1 MPAGGEQPSV
11 SPVADPWQPIVSEL
25 TTRLADRLSAVG
37 PPVDPAAVAAQL
49 GREGGAGWE
58 LAVPLH
64 RWAKE
69 RKVPPPELA
78 SRIAEGFPSVEG
90 IAGVFAAGAYV
101 NFAAD
106 RPFLTRRTLDLV
118 FARGDRYGH
127 GNPSSRRACVE
138 HTSANPTGPLHVGRI
153 RNAIIGDT
161 LARVLRGSG
170 GPVRTQYYVD
180 DLGRQAAMI
189 SWIWA
194 KPRADWPAEA
204 QASLEGVD
212 QKAEKV
218 DHLLGRP
225 YPAVNEYLKTHPDAD
240 AEVQAL
246 AHALESGHAP
256 PYHRATIER
265 MLGGMTETLGKLGIT
280 FDAYVWESDLLADGS
295 VDRVR
300 DRLLKSPHAVQESNG
315 AWAIDASSYGLPQ
328 AAARV
333 IVTRGDGTTLYV
345 TRDIAYHLRKFG
357 EFDRV
362 IDVLGSN
369 HLLHAKT
376 LTALLREVG
385 ESRTPEFVIYQYI
398 TAGGAGMATRKGT
411 AVYVDDLLDE
421 AVLRAR
427 EEVRRRH
434 DDLSDGDVEAI
445 ARGIATGALRY
456 HIVRVAAEKTVAFRW
471 EDALSFE
478 GRSGP
483 FAQYSYVRASS
494 ILRKAE
500 SREDAP
506 AFDPHALTTEAE
518 WSLVRLISRCPGVV
532 DYVGRTAHVHTLA
545 GFAHELAEEFNRFY
559 QQVPVLQAGTERAS
573 RLALVSAFRQ
583 TLGNVLD
590 LLGLDRLERM

>member
-1 MPAGGEQPSV
+1 MATGGERPSS
-11 SPVADPWQPIVSEL
+11 SPATDPWQPIVAGI
-25 TTRLADRLSAVG
+25 TARLVDRLSAAGATADRDSVT
-37 PPVDPAAVAAQL
+37 AQL
-49 GREGGAGWE
+49 DLEGGPGWE
-58 LAVPLH
+58 LALPLH

-69 RKVPPPELA
+69 RKIPPPELA
-78 SRIAEGFPSVEG
+78 GQIAADFPTVDG
-90 IAGVFAAGAYV
+90 VARVFAAGAYV

-118 FARGDRYGH
+118 FARGGLYGH
-127 GNPSSRRACVE
+127 GDPSSLRACVE

-161 LARVLRGSG
+161 LARVLRGAG

-194 KPRADWPAEA
+194 KPRSEWPHEVK
-204 QASLEGVD
+204 ASLQGVD
-212 QKAEKV
+212 EANEKV
-218 DHLLGRP
+218 DRLLGRP
-225 YPAVNEYLKTHPDAD
+225 YPAVNEYLKAHPDAD
-240 AEVQAL
+240 AEVQSL
-246 AHALESGHAP
+246 AHALESGRAP
-256 PYHRATIER
+256 PYHRATIDR
-265 MLGGMTETLGKLGIT
+265 MLGGMVETLAQMGIT
-280 FDAYVWESDLLADGS
+280 FDAFVWESDLLADGS
-295 VDRVR
+295 VEKVR
-300 DRLLKSPHAVQESNG
+300 DRLVKSPHAVQEPNG
-315 AWAIDASSYGLPQ
+315 AWAIDASGYGLPQ
-328 AAARV
+328 ADARV
-333 IVTRGDGTTLYV
+333 IVTRADGTTLYV
-345 TRDIAYHLRKFG
+345 TRDIAYHLRKFA

-376 LTALLREVG
+376 LTALLRELG
-385 ESRTPEFVIYQYI
+385 ENRTPEFVIYQYI

-411 AVYVDDLLDE
+411 AVYVDDLLEE

-427 EEVRRRH
+427 DEVRRRH
-434 DDLSDGDVEAI
+434 SDLSDAEVTSI
-445 ARGIATGALRY
+445 ARSIAAGALRY
-456 HIVRVAAEKTVAFRW
+456 HILRVAAEKTVAFRW

-500 SREDAP
+500 PSAP
-506 AFDPHALTTEAE
+506 PTTFDPGALATEEE
-518 WSLVRLISRCPGVV
+518 WALVRLISRSPGVV

-545 GFAHELAEEFNRFY
+545 GFTHDLAEEFNRFY
-559 QQVPVLQAGTERAS
+559 QQVPVLQAGSERAS
-573 RLALVSAFRQ
+573 RLALVAAFRQ
-583 TLGNVLD
+583 TLGNLLD